1 MCSGRCCVPCN
12 PAPLHTVALSLLP
25 MTVEKVY
32 RIESSR
38 KMKFLIIG
46 VNQNEFSFRFLT
58 SADE

>member
-1 MCSGRCCVPCN
+1 
-12 PAPLHTVALSLLP
+12 

-32 RIESSR
+32 RVESSR

-46 VNQNEFSFRFLT
+46 VNQSELSFSFLT

>member
-1 MCSGRCCVPCN
+1 
-12 PAPLHTVALSLLP
+12 